1 MDTLQA
7 DVSSLSDR
15 LRRETDRANEMW
27 RLSCAQVAGFEDVL
41 TTKEAEMEKLKARI
55 QELEASR

>member
-1 MDTLQA
+1 M
-7 DVSSLSDR
+7 SSLSDR